1 LLRRQAEGAKAPLKA
16 ASDSKPTSAAT
27 SMIIFIGSQQPSGEI
42 KMPAGKMGQRGFT
55 DEALSV

>member
-1 LLRRQAEGAKAPLKA
+1 LKA